1 MNGLA
6 IISWM
11 SKSRKLVVLAGRI
24 RMAVSAPLDDPA
36 IATTSLSIGMTP
48 ASAAMRVISTATLT
62 PAQNNLKTE
71 AIIVGTGGVVG
82 ILPLIILIKL
92 RVSGDG

>member
-1 MNGLA
+1 
-6 IISWM
+6 
-11 SKSRKLVVLAGRI
+11 
-24 RMAVSAPLDDPA
+24 
-36 IATTSLSIGMTP
+36 
-48 ASAAMRVISTATLT
+48 MRVISTATLT

-82 ILPLIILIKL
+82 ILRPIILIKL